1 MNTKWVE
8 YEIDVYQLANTL
20 LYMLTGKSIE
30 GAKARDENTWWKTQR
45 SIEQRTKKGAS

>member
-30 GAKARDENTWWKTQR
+30 GVKARYENTWWKNT
-45 SIEQRTKKGAS
+45 A